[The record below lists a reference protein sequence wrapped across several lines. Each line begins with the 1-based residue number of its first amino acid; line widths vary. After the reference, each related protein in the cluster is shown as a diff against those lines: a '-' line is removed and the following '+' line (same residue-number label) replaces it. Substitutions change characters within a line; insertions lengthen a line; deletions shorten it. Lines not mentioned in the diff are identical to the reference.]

1 MTSTSLLGTQA
12 SSFASSALLPKRV
25 RSAAKEIASRGR
37 TGYRSVRC
45 RIVRLLAWLAGV
57 SPVSVR
63 NLLRKLLAWRTRDMA
78 TQDNANTVGFH
89 DISDH
94 QLIRRIG
101 EGAFGEVWL
110 ARNVLGAYRAVKIV
124 RRSKFDS
131 DRPFQRE
138 LDGIK
143 HFDRVSRSHPG
154 FVNILHVACNQP
166 PTCFHYIMEAADDL
180 V

>member
-1 MTSTSLLGTQA
+1 MTSSLIGTRA
-12 SSFASSALLPKRV
+12 NSIESMTAPELVRRV
-25 RSAAKEIASRGR
+25 AKEIARL
-37 TGYRSVRC
+37 YRIVYKSVRC

-57 SPVSVR
+57 SPASVR
-63 NLLRKLLAWRTRDMA
+63 NLLRKVLAWKTRDMA

-94 QLIRRIG
+94 QLVRRIG